1 MYVCLFAILTGVLAD
16 TDIFLPSTG
25 AHSQSF
31 MKLMLG
37 FTFGEQQGALSIFVL
52 SDCLLYPMGIP
63 WNPVCIHGPEER
75 PAKELKLEKSVV
87 FSTHLPSKSGHWYCG
102 SLISDEVWHVNICY
116 AQCNTITCTD
126 AKVRIIYLGDF
137 CRYQERDLERRKMVD
152 YKLFVLGK
160 MKYRMLDVLQVLLLP
175 HKHIY
180 IYIANYTA
188 TTCSACHF

>member
-1 MYVCLFAILTGVLAD
+1 
-16 TDIFLPSTG
+16 
-25 AHSQSF
+25 
-31 MKLMLG
+31 MLG

-52 SDCLLYPMGIP
+52 SDCLLYPMGIPWNPVCIHGPEERLAKQLKPLYPMGIP